1 MTLTPENS
9 LLVVVDV
16 QGKLAS
22 LMIDKDNLYKNMGA
36 VIDAANLLSIPVFYT
51 EQAPEKIG
59 ATIPEITV
67 HLKNARH
74 FTKKTFSCAAEEDF
88 ATALK
93 SSKRKQI
100 ILIGIETHVCV
111 YQTARD
117 LLSKKHQVYPV
128 ADAIASRKPTD
139 KHFGLNR
146 MQQLGAQLVCVEML
160 LTELIQTSAHPKF
173 KEILNLIR

>member
-1 MTLTPENS
+1 MTITPENS

-22 LMIDKDNLYKNMGA
+22 LMIDRENLYKNIAA
-36 VIDAANLLSIPVFYT
+36 VIEAANVLSMPIFYT

-59 ATIPEITV
+59 GTIPEIAK
-67 HLKNARH
+67 HFKKAKH
-74 FTKKTFSCAAEEDF
+74 FTKKTFSCCGEEDF
-88 ATALK
+88 LAALK
-93 SSKRKQI
+93 ASGRKNI
-100 ILIGIETHVCV
+100 ILAGIETHVCV

-117 LLSKKHQVYPV
+117 LLAKKYHVYAV

-160 LTELIQTSAHPKF
+160 LTELIATSAHPKF